1 MFVLINSDEK
11 KNVTVSRKSFH
22 PNETLCKGWREEKN
36 KNNAG
41 KSEQFWCF
49 GDSRVN
55 INDAFGKSYTVRN
68 FAVIMK
74 KKWIQRSNAET
85 AFSPD

>member
-11 KNVTVSRKSFH
+11 KNVTVSRKSLH

-41 KSEQFWCF
+41 KSEQF
-49 GDSRVN
+49 
-55 INDAFGKSYTVRN
+55 
-68 FAVIMK
+68 
-74 KKWIQRSNAET
+74 
-85 AFSPD
+85 

>member
-1 MFVLINSDEK
+1 MRPSVK
-11 KNVTVSRKSFH
+11 VGGRK
-22 PNETLCKGWREEKN
+22 KN

-41 KSEQFWCF
+41 KSEQFWRF